1 MKNIVTISLLV
12 VLMLFGG
19 MVNGQKFGHINSQ
32 ELLASMPESDS
43 AQAAIQKM
51 AEDYELQLEEM
62 QVELNKKYDD
72 YLKNRERYTDL
83 IRQTKESEIADMN
96 DRIQQFQAIAQQE
109 LENQR
114 NELLRP
120 ILEKANN
127 AVKAVAEE
135 NGFIYVFDLSLG
147 NPLYFSDE
155 SVDILP
161 MVKEK
166 LGLQPLRIFQQFIHQ
181 SRQEGLRILPGQPT
195 AHMVMKLFNQVK

>member
-1 MKNIVTISLLV
+1 MKKIVTFSFIA
-12 VLMLFGG
+12 VLMLLAG
-19 MVNGQKFGHINSQ
+19 MVNGQKFAHINSQ
-32 ELLASMPESDS
+32 ELLSSMPESDS
-43 AQAAIQKM
+43 AQAKIESM
-51 AEDYELQLEEM
+51 AQDFEAQLEEM

-72 YLKNRERYTDL
+72 YLNNRDKYTPL

-109 LENQR
+109 LEDQR
-114 NELLRP
+114 NTLLRP

-135 NGFIYVFDLSLG
+135 HDFLYVFDLSLG
-147 NPLYFSDE
+147 NPIYFSDE

-166 LGLQPLRIFQQFIHQ
+166 MGI
-181 SRQEGLRILPGQPT
+181 
-195 AHMVMKLFNQVK
+195 K

>member
-166 LGLQPLRIFQQFIHQ
+166 LGLQ
-181 SRQEGLRILPGQPT
+181 
-195 AHMVMKLFNQVK
+195 